1 MKIKFNIFTLKR
13 DLKLDNILLD
23 SRGNAKICDFGLC
36 CKLSPN
42 GKLKIGCG
50 TPQYVAPEIIYCDYD
65 HSVDYW
71 TLGIDVFC
79 MLAGEF
85 PFNEDKTGINLT
97 LAKSICSDYVP
108 NINEIRRKKDQ
119 EIEEISNDA
128 CDFVKK
134 LLNKNPNK
142 RLGSIKISQSIKEHP
157 FYSKI
162 DWTQLE
168 NSALVPPIKPNVIFL
183 KTLIYLIFLLF

>member
-1 MKIKFNIFTLKR
+1 MIF
-13 DLKLDNILLD
+13 
-23 SRGNAKICDFGLC
+23 
-36 CKLSPN
+36 
-42 GKLKIGCG
+42 
-50 TPQYVAPEIIYCDYD
+50 V
-65 HSVDYW
+65 
-71 TLGIDVFC
+71 
-79 MLAGEF
+79 
-85 PFNEDKTGINLT
+85 
-97 LAKSICSDYVP
+97 
-108 NINEIRRKKDQ
+108 KKDA
-119 EIEEISNDA
+119 EKEEITENA

-168 NSALVPPIKPNVIFL
+168 NSVLVPPIKPNVIFL

>member
-1 MKIKFNIFTLKR
+1 
-13 DLKLDNILLD
+13 LD
-23 SRGNAKICDFGLC
+23 SRGNVKICDFGLC

-50 TPQYVAPEIIYCDYD
+50 TPQYVAPEMIYCDYD

-85 PFNEDKTGINLT
+85 PFNEDKTGISLT
-97 LAKSICSDYVP
+97 LTKSICSDYVP

-134 LLNKNPNK
+134 LLNKVADE
-142 RLGSIKISQSIKEHP
+142 RLGSRNNPENIKEHS
-157 FYSKI
+157 FFSKI
-162 DWTQLE
+162 NWIQLE
-168 NSALVPPIKPNVIFL
+168 NGELEPPFKPDVIFL
-183 KTLIYLIFLLF
+183 FRFL